1 MVTTTRYLQGNNAD
15 HLALAAEL
23 LRQGELIAVPTETV
37 YGLAADATQP
47 DAVRAIF
54 TAKGRPSDH
63 PLIVHLPSAEHLP
76 EWAEV
81 SPAAQQLADAF
92 WPGPLTLLLPKLP
105 QVSAVVTGGLPSVG
119 VRVSAHPVL
128 QALLAAA
135 NTAVAAPSANPYQK
149 LSPTSAE
156 LAWASLNG
164 RIAAVLDGG
173 PCAYGLESTIVD
185 LTGPDIQVVRAG
197 PISAEAVAEVLGQP
211 VAQPQQHRVKVSGN
225 VSAHYQP
232 NAELWLVPW
241 QQAQNR
247 ILPGVKVGVLSH
259 LPVPEGGAQYWP
271 MPSDARSYARVLY
284 RTLAEADRAKVGL
297 IVVEPPPSGPDWLAI
312 HDRLQRAATQSA

>member
-1 MVTTTRYLQGNNAD
+1 MATTRFLQGNNAD

-23 LRQGELIAVPTETV
+23 LRQGGLLAVPTETV

-47 DAVRAIF
+47 NAVRAIF

-63 PLIVHLPSAEHLP
+63 PLIVHLPNAQHLP
-76 EWAEV
+76 QWAHE
-81 SPAAQQLADAF
+81 SDLAWRLAEAF
-92 WPGPLTLLLPKLP
+92 WPGPLTLLLPKQP
-105 QVSAVVTGGLPSVG
+105 GVSGVVTGGLPNVG
-119 VRVSAHPVL
+119 LRVSAHPVL

-135 NTAVAAPSANPYQK
+135 NLAVAAPSANLYRK

-164 RIAAVLDGG
+164 RIDAVLDGG

-185 LTGPDIQVVRAG
+185 LTRPHLQVVRAG
-197 PISAEAVAEVLGQP
+197 PISAEALAEVLGQP

-232 NAELWLVPW
+232 NAELWLMPW
-241 QQAQNR
+241 QQAQSQL
-247 ILPGVKVGVLSH
+247 LPGVKVGLLGH
-259 LPVPEGGAQYWP
+259 LPVPEGVTQFWP
-271 MPSDARSYARVLY
+271 MPQDAPGYAHVLY

-297 IVVEPPPSGPDWLAI
+297 IVVEPPPSGPEWLAI
-312 HDRLQRAATQSA
+312 HDRLQRAATIKA